1 MMKVT
6 RSKTVAAA
14 PAAVWDVVSR
24 VERLPDWLT
33 FAEAAEILD
42 GGDELGRVHR
52 IHGHWG
58 DRRSEVDQ
66 RITEWEPLRRLAW
79 VHDAERLD
87 GRPAPRFARSTRF
100 EVRLDARPDGTR
112 VTLESVQVP
121 ASVPKGLVM
130 RLFGGRELAQSYER
144 SLERLEA
151 AVAGTGV

>member
-14 PAAVWDVVSR
+14 PAAVWDVVSS

-33 FAEAAEILD
+33 FAEAAEIME
-42 GGDELGRVHR
+42 GGDGVGRVHR

-66 RITEWEPLRRLAW
+66 RITEWEPPRLLTW

-100 EVRLDARPDGTR
+100 EVRLAAQPGGTR
-112 VTLESVQVP
+112 VTLASVQVP
-121 ASVPKGLVM
+121 ASPLKGLVM
-130 RLFGGRELAQSYER
+130 LVFGGRELAQSYER

-151 AVAGTGV
+151 AVAGTRV